1 MPECGNKYFNILI
14 REKDFKEPVLE
25 ENPVPSNLK
34 DVTEIDEFMLQLP
47 VEKNQKIEKPTLH
60 KTQSFP

>member
-1 MPECGNKYFNILI
+1 MLADIPECGNKYFNILI
-14 REKDFKEPVLE
+14 PEKDFKEPVLE

-34 DVTEIDEFMLQLP
+34 DVTELDEFMLQLL

-60 KTQSFP
+60 KT

>member
-1 MPECGNKYFNILI
+1 MLADIPECGNKYFNILI

-34 DVTEIDEFMLQLP
+34 DVTEIDEFILQLL
-47 VEKNQKIEKPTLH
+47 VEKNQKIEKQTLH
-60 KTQSFP
+60 KT